1 MFLLISLRKIF
12 KNIIDYFKVQQSL
25 YNLKKLPIY
34 NISSLRLYE
43 VVSSLTPQ
51 QQARVLF
58 KRGLSEEQVKYVMI
72 DNNDITVAE
81 VEEIVLQSRC
91 FTQLKITFTMITVP
105 LLPYFLACQSEDTDR
120 CGTTKSA
127 DFGNVI
133 RVAIG
138 TLYPICIRFRN
149 RSHVLKHCSFFL
161 RHGTVNNFIVFFF
174 SFSKKFF
181 VKFRRIFY
189 VFF

>member
-1 MFLLISLRKIF
+1 MFLLISLRKIV
-12 KNIIDYFKVQQSL
+12 KNIINYFKVQQSL

-81 VEEIVLQSRC
+81 VEEIVLQSGC
-91 FTQLKITFTMITVP
+91 FT
-105 LLPYFLACQSEDTDR
+105 
-120 CGTTKSA
+120 
-127 DFGNVI
+127 
-133 RVAIG
+133 
-138 TLYPICIRFRN
+138 
-149 RSHVLKHCSFFL
+149 
-161 RHGTVNNFIVFFF
+161 
-174 SFSKKFF
+174 
-181 VKFRRIFY
+181 
-189 VFF
+189 

>member
-81 VEEIVLQSRC
+81 VEEIVLQSGC
-91 FTQLKITFTMITVP
+91 CT
-105 LLPYFLACQSEDTDR
+105 
-120 CGTTKSA
+120 
-127 DFGNVI
+127 
-133 RVAIG
+133 
-138 TLYPICIRFRN
+138 
-149 RSHVLKHCSFFL
+149 
-161 RHGTVNNFIVFFF
+161 
-174 SFSKKFF
+174 
-181 VKFRRIFY
+181 
-189 VFF
+189 

>member
-1 MFLLISLRKIF
+1 MFLLISLRKIV
-12 KNIIDYFKVQQSL
+12 KNIINYFKVQQSL

-91 FTQLKITFTMITVP
+91 FT
-105 LLPYFLACQSEDTDR
+105 
-120 CGTTKSA
+120 
-127 DFGNVI
+127 
-133 RVAIG
+133 
-138 TLYPICIRFRN
+138 
-149 RSHVLKHCSFFL
+149 
-161 RHGTVNNFIVFFF
+161 
-174 SFSKKFF
+174 
-181 VKFRRIFY
+181 
-189 VFF
+189 

>member
-81 VEEIVLQSRC
+81 VEEIVLLS
-91 FTQLKITFTMITVP
+91 
-105 LLPYFLACQSEDTDR
+105 
-120 CGTTKSA
+120 
-127 DFGNVI
+127 
-133 RVAIG
+133 
-138 TLYPICIRFRN
+138 
-149 RSHVLKHCSFFL
+149 
-161 RHGTVNNFIVFFF
+161 
-174 SFSKKFF
+174 
-181 VKFRRIFY
+181 
-189 VFF
+189 

>member
-81 VEEIVLQSRC
+81 VEEIVLQSGC
-91 FTQLKITFTMITVP
+91 FT
-105 LLPYFLACQSEDTDR
+105 
-120 CGTTKSA
+120 
-127 DFGNVI
+127 
-133 RVAIG
+133 
-138 TLYPICIRFRN
+138 
-149 RSHVLKHCSFFL
+149 
-161 RHGTVNNFIVFFF
+161 
-174 SFSKKFF
+174 
-181 VKFRRIFY
+181 
-189 VFF
+189 

>member
-1 MFLLISLRKIF
+1 MFLFISLRKIV

-81 VEEIVLQSRC
+81 VEEIVLQSGC
-91 FTQLKITFTMITVP
+91 FT
-105 LLPYFLACQSEDTDR
+105 
-120 CGTTKSA
+120 
-127 DFGNVI
+127 
-133 RVAIG
+133 
-138 TLYPICIRFRN
+138 
-149 RSHVLKHCSFFL
+149 
-161 RHGTVNNFIVFFF
+161 
-174 SFSKKFF
+174 
-181 VKFRRIFY
+181 
-189 VFF
+189 

>member
-91 FTQLKITFTMITVP
+91 FT
-105 LLPYFLACQSEDTDR
+105 
-120 CGTTKSA
+120 
-127 DFGNVI
+127 
-133 RVAIG
+133 
-138 TLYPICIRFRN
+138 
-149 RSHVLKHCSFFL
+149 
-161 RHGTVNNFIVFFF
+161 
-174 SFSKKFF
+174 
-181 VKFRRIFY
+181 
-189 VFF
+189 